1 MGIFKLQ
8 TFIKNNC
15 NNAIQMKSLYSFSDK
30 RVAIDVISLL
40 YKFKK
45 ENDML
50 YKLFMFCSLFRELNI
65 HMCMVFDGIPSVEK
79 LETIQRRRDQKRRAK
94 SNMKLLQAKLHS
106 GEIQD
111 TFGTMKELQW
121 YHDQSTHVTKE
132 DIKTVQELLT
142 LYGIHWIV
150 SNNEA
155 DYVCGYL
162 AKTNIV
168 DAVISDDTD
177 MFVLG
182 CPTVI
187 RFVSI
192 VQNTCVVYKLCEIL
206 DILKL
211 SYTEFEYLC
220 SISKSDYNTS
230 IDTPTF
236 EQHYKK
242 LMNGALTIENEKN
255 KIYTQELEKA
265 REYINDLNIEQFE
278 NLQFNPYQL
287 QTFLEKHNFVSY

>member
-15 NNAIQMKSLYSFSDK
+15 NNAIQLKPLQYLSGK

-45 ENDML
+45 ENDMM
-50 YKLFMFCSLFRELNI
+50 YKLFMFCTLFRKLKI
-65 HMCMVFDGIPSVEK
+65 HMCMVFDGIPSAEK
-79 LETIQRRRDQKRRAK
+79 METIKRRKEQKREAEF
-94 SNMKLLQAKLHS
+94 NYKLLQEKIEN
-106 GEIQD
+106 G
-111 TFGTMKELQW
+111 ELQENSSTMRELKW
-121 YHDQSTHVTKE
+121 YYNQSTHVSKE
-132 DIKTVQELLT
+132 DIHNAKELFT

-155 DYVCGYL
+155 DYICGYL
-162 AKTNIV
+162 ARNKTV

-182 CPTVI
+182 CPIVI

-192 VQNTCVVYKLCEIL
+192 MQNTCIVYNLYTIL
-206 DILKL
+206 QTLGI
-211 SYTEFEYLC
+211 SFTQFEYLC
-220 SISKSDYNTS
+220 YISKNDYNTS

-236 EQHYKK
+236 EQHYQQLK
-242 LMNGALTIENEKN
+242 NGSICTEQQKN
-255 KIYTQELEKA
+255 QVHILELEKA
-265 REYINDLNIEQFE
+265 KKYVHALQIESFE
-278 NLQFNPYQL
+278 NLDFSEPKL
-287 QTFLEKHNFVSY
+287 KAFLKNHNFISN

>member
-15 NNAIQMKSLYSFSDK
+15 NHAIQLKSLHYLSGK
-30 RVAIDVISLL
+30 RVAIDIISLL

-50 YKLFMFCSLFRELNI
+50 YKLFMFCTLFRRLNI
-65 HMCMVFDGIPSVEK
+65 HMCMIFDGVPSVEK
-79 LETIQRRRDQKRRAK
+79 LETIQKRKEQKREAQM
-94 SNMKLLQAKLHS
+94 NLKLLQDKLQS
-106 GEIQD
+106 GEIQGS
-111 TFGTMKELQW
+111 TSTMKELQW
-121 YHDQSTHVTKE
+121 YYNQSTHVTQE
-132 DIKTVQELLT
+132 DIQNVQELLT
-142 LYGIHWIV
+142 LYGINWIV

-155 DYVCGYL
+155 DYICGYL
-162 AKTNIV
+162 AKNNMV

-182 CPTVI
+182 CPVVI

-192 VQNTCVVYKLCEIL
+192 IQNTCIVYKLSEIL
-206 DILKL
+206 NILGL

-236 EQHYKK
+236 EQHYNK
-242 LMNGALTIENEKN
+242 LMSGSLTIENEKN
-255 KIYTQELEKA
+255 KIYVQEIEKA
-265 REYINDLNIEQFE
+265 KKYIHALNIGKFV
-278 NLQFNPYQL
+278 NLRFNEHKL
-287 QTFLEKHNFVSY
+287 QVFLEKHNFISY